1 MRGPVPSVSSV
12 SIGSTQRIR
21 PGRRAQPSRSR
32 AGHTNRRAVNS
43 THRRNLLTLALGL
56 VLAPHAARA
65 ERPTKP
71 QRIGYLDTSSASI
84 AGFRLDRLRA
94 GLRDLGY
101 AEGRDLVVEA
111 RWAESGYARLPVLA
125 AELLALKPAVVV
137 AAGPAA
143 IQVVRRATTDVPVV
157 FAASGDP
164 LRFGFIQTLSRPG
177 GNVTGVSSVGADLS
191 SKYLELLR
199 VAIPTLSTVA
209 VLVNPGHPG
218 HPDYLRNVRAAARDA
233 VRVVPV
239 AVGEAGQLAAAFGA
253 IRQGRAEAVI
263 VLGDGLFFAQ
273 ARGIALLAGQHRLPT
288 LFSTREPVQ
297 AGGLMSYG
305 PNLAE
310 QFYRAATYVDKIL
323 RGTPPGELPV
333 EQPTTFELV
342 INLQTAKA
350 IGLAVRQELLLRAD
364 ALLE

>member
-1 MRGPVPSVSSV
+1 MTRA
-12 SIGSTQRIR
+12 
-21 PGRRAQPSRSR
+21 GRRPHDRS
-32 AGHTNRRAVNS
+32 AVNS
-43 THRRNLLTLALGL
+43 SRRRSL
-56 VLAPHAARA
+56 VRIACGIVLMPHAARA
-65 ERPTKP
+65 QRSTAK
-71 QRIGYLDTSSASI
+71 RIGYIDTSSAAI
-84 AGFRLDRLRA
+84 AGIRLDRLRA

-101 AEGRDLVVEA
+101 SEGRDIVVEA
-111 RWAESGYARLPVLA
+111 RWAESDYERLPILA
-125 AELLALKPAVVV
+125 AELLAMKPDVVV

-143 IQVVRRATTDVPVV
+143 IQVVRRATTGVPVV

-164 LRFGFIQTLSRPG
+164 LSFGFIQSLSRPG

-199 VAIPTLSTVA
+199 IAIPTLSTVA

-218 HPDYLRNVRAAARDA
+218 HPDYLRNIQAAAPDA

-239 AVGEAGQLAAAFGA
+239 SVADAGQLPAAFGA

-263 VLGDGLFFAQ
+263 VLGDGLFFSQ
-273 ARGIALLAGQHRLPT
+273 ARPIAHLAGRQRLPT

-305 PNLAE
+305 PNLAD
-310 QFYRAATYVDKIL
+310 QFHRAATYVDKIL

-350 IGLAVRQELLLRAD
+350 IGLTVRQELLLRAD
-364 ALLE
+364 ALIE